1 MSELVS
7 NVKRASAHRIKNLE
21 GGRYYEN
28 SDDSREQGVCRH
40 SY

>member
-7 NVKRASAHRIKNLE
+7 NVKRVSAHRTKNRE

-28 SDDSREQGVCRH
+28 SDDSREQGVCGY
-40 SY
+40 SC